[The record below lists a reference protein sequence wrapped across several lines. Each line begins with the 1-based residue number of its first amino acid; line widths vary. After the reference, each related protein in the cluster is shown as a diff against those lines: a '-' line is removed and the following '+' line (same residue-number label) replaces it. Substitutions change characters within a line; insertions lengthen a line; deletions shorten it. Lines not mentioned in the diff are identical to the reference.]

1 MKARTTVVLI
11 AGLALGGCT
20 HSVVNLSPDFG
31 QAVRQDMKAQIA
43 DPDAR
48 YEGTLA
54 PGSNGARTGLAQ
66 HRYETGQVIQPS
78 TTTASGQ
85 TMDNGS
91 GAGAGSGAGNSAS
104 AGTGQ

>member
-31 QAVRQDMKAQIA
+31 QAVRQDVKAQIA

-48 YEGTLA
+48 YEGVPA
-54 PGSNGARTGLAQ
+54 PGAVGSHVQLGQ
-66 HRYETGQVIQPS
+66 QRYEKGQVIQPS
-78 TTTASGQ
+78 STTASGQ

-91 GAGAGSGAGNSAS
+91 GAGAGSGANGAS